1 MKHRIKLNGIAL
13 FLSLLAVVV
22 FPRIIIR
29 QDSFVFDDF
38 WEILGVSFIL
48 GGQLLRVSARG
59 YKAEQSRSGN
69 SLVTGGPYAMVRNP
83 MYLGIIF
90 IGCGVVLA
98 VLHPWTL
105 LIFLAGF
112 LLRYKALF
120 AKEEKIL
127 TDAFGKAYTEYCSRV
142 PRILPRPGFVFRHDI
157 SSFLPLR
164 LSWVKPELV
173 SIIIILAAV
182 FIIESWEEIRSRGWG
197 FVFSG
202 IAPLVIIML
211 LFFLLVFFLARR
223 YERTE
228 DQRNHKG

>member
-1 MKHRIKLNGIAL
+1 MKQRIKLNGIAL
-13 FLSLLAVVV
+13 FLSILAVVV

-29 QDSFVFDDF
+29 QAGFVFDDF

-59 YKAEQSRSGN
+59 YKAEQSKGGGH
-69 SLVTGGPYAMVRNP
+69 LVVTGPYSMVRNP

-98 VLHPWTL
+98 ILHPWTL
-105 LIFLAGF
+105 LIFIGGF
-112 LLRYKALF
+112 LLRYKYLF

-127 TDAFGKAYTEYCSRV
+127 TDAFGKEYTEYCSRV
-142 PRILPRPGFVFRHDI
+142 PRILPKPGFVFRHDI

-173 SIIIILAAV
+173 SISIILAAV
-182 FIIESWEEIRSRGWG
+182 FVIESWEEIRLRGWS
-197 FVFSG
+197 FVLSG
-202 IAPLVIIML
+202 IAPLVIIL
-211 LFFLLVFFLARR
+211 LLYFLLLFFLARR
-223 YERTE
+223 YERTTGK
-228 DQRNHKG
+228 NKS